1 MIRRPGGELA
11 TRPLHFIWIAD
22 CSGSMGSQGK
32 IQALNNAVREAIPH
46 MQRVADENPNA
57 EVLVRVVRFASGA
70 QWHLGQATAVADF
83 KWEDLQAGGTTDMG
97 RALKLVAGELQI
109 PPMSDRALPPVLVLI
124 SDGQPTD
131 DFGKGLEDLLGQ
143 PWGKKAVRVAIA
155 IGDDA
160 DLEVLRRF
168 IAHPEIDPLQANN
181 PEALVRHIRWVST
194 AVLQAASS
202 PASQVARQGPRLG
215 ARRGLALGASTSGGT
230 QFASQSGA
238 IQGGAASGTQVPPPP
253 VLAGTASSG
262 AGAGSTGTASADV
275 W

>member
-11 TRPLHFIWIAD
+11 TRPLHFIWLAD
-22 CSGSMGSQGK
+22 CSGSMGSHGK

-57 EVLVRVVRFASGA
+57 QELVRVVRFASGA
-70 QWHLGQATAVADF
+70 QWHLGQTTPVADF
-83 KWEDLQAGGTTDMG
+83 KWDDLMAGGTTDMG
-97 RALKLVAGELQI
+97 AALKLVAGELRI
-109 PPMSDRALPPVLVLI
+109 PPMSDRALPPVLVMI

-131 DFGKGLEDLLGQ
+131 DFGKGLDALLGE

-202 PASQVARQGPRLG
+202 PASQTAPAAPAAQP
-215 ARRGLALGASTSGGT
+215 AIGGT
-230 QFASQSGA
+230 VPA
-238 IQGGAASGTQVPPPP
+238 GGAGGSVQAPPAP
-253 VLAGTASSG
+253 VLAAVAPVAAPGT
-262 AGAGSTGTASADV
+262 SADV